1 MESATN
7 SHYDL
12 LGSYLGSTE
21 MAKDAIF
28 YSYNKNINGFAAMLD
43 EEDAS
48 RIAEHPNVI
57 SVFLNERQKLH
68 TTHSWD
74 FLGLETDGVI
84 PNNSIWKKGFGEDV
98 IIANIDTGVWPES
111 KSFSDEGMG
120 PIPTRWRG
128 ICQTDDKNTD
138 KFHCNRKLIGARYFY
153 ESYKIYRNKTMSYNS
168 ARDYDGHGTHTLS
181 TAAGNFVSGVSV
193 FGNGNGTASGA
204 SPNARVVSY
213 KALWEDFGYDADI
226 LAAFE
231 AAIADGVDVLSVSL
245 GGLEPKEYWKNTISI
260 GSFHAFLNGL
270 VVVSSAGNDG
280 PTPYSLTST
289 EPWVIT
295 VGASTTDRE
304 FTNSV
309 TLGGNTTLQGLS
321 ISMFGLS
328 SHELYPLINASDAK
342 ADNALSELAY
352 LCANRSIDPKKIRGK
367 ILVCFQG
374 TDDQTWVEQTEAVGV
389 ISLVTIP
396 DTHFFP
402 ATLMLPVSN
411 LNCTDSNYLL
421 NYINQTK
428 SPMATISK
436 GETKLGIKSAPR
448 MAAFSSRGPN
458 PIEPR
463 ILKPDITAPG
473 VNIIAANTE
482 KVSILGSTNKNRNTP
497 FKMISGTSMACPHV
511 AGLVVLLK
519 ALHPDWSSAAI
530 KSAIMTTATPLD
542 NSGRP
547 ILENY
552 SQEETTPFS
561 YGAGHIQ
568 PNLAADPGLVYDLMT
583 NDYLNFL
590 CAHGYNSS
598 TIGSLYRGFY
608 VCPKHFNLANFNYP
622 SITIIKLDLWHSIN
636 VTRTLT
642 NVGSP
647 STYNVHIKVPH
658 GVIVSVEP
666 RILMF
671 QQKGDKKDFRVT
683 LSLKPQINNKANYF
697 FGSLVWT
704 DGKHNVRSPI
714 IVKNPHQ

>member
-1 MESATN
+1 M
-7 SHYDL
+7 
-12 LGSYLGSTE
+12 
-21 MAKDAIF
+21 I
-28 YSYNKNINGFAAMLD
+28 
-43 EEDAS
+43 
-48 RIAEHPNVI
+48 
-57 SVFLNERQKLH
+57 
-68 TTHSWD
+68 
-74 FLGLETDGVI
+74 
-84 PNNSIWKKGFGEDV
+84 
-98 IIANIDTGVWPES
+98 
-111 KSFSDEGMG
+111 
-120 PIPTRWRG
+120 
-128 ICQTDDKNTD
+128 
-138 KFHCNRKLIGARYFY
+138 NRKLIGARYFY
-153 ESYKIYRNKTMSYNS
+153 EGYKTYRNKTMSYNS

-213 KALWEDFGYDADI
+213 KAIWEDFGYDADI

-231 AAIADGVDVLSVSL
+231 AAIADGVDVLSISV
-245 GGLEPKEYWKNTISI
+245 GGQRLTDYWENTLSI

-270 VVVSSAGNDG
+270 VVVNSAGNDG
-280 PTPYSLTST
+280 PTPYTVINT
-289 EPWVIT
+289 APWVIT

-304 FTNSV
+304 FTNNV
-309 TLGGNTTLQGLS
+309 TLGDNTTLQGVS

-342 ADNALSELAY
+342 ADNASSKYAY
-352 LCANRSIDPKKIRGK
+352 LCDKTDIDPKKIRGK
-367 ILVCFQG
+367 ILICFADTG
-374 TDDQTWVEQTEAVGV
+374 DQKWVEQTEAVGV
-389 ISLVTIP
+389 ISLV
-396 DTHFFP
+396 DESFTHIHP
-402 ATLMLPVSN
+402 ATLMLPAAK
-411 LNCTDSNYLL
+411 LNYTNSKYLL

-436 GETKLGIKSAPR
+436 AETKLDIKSPLR
-448 MAAFSSRGPN
+448 MGAFSSRGPN

-463 ILKPDITAPG
+463 ILKPDVTAPG

-482 KVSILGSTNKNRNTP
+482 KETIPGSTNKNRNTP
-497 FKMISGTSMACPHV
+497 FKMISGTSMSCPHV

-530 KSAIMTTATPLD
+530 KSAIITTATPLD

-547 ILENY
+547 ILEDNT
-552 SQEETTPFS
+552 QEEATPFS

-590 CAHGYNSS
+590 CAHGYSSS

-608 VCPKHFNLANFNYP
+608 VCPKHFKLANFNYP
-622 SITIIKLDLWHSIN
+622 SITIINLDLGHSIK

-647 STYNVHIKVPH
+647 STYSVHIKVPDE
-658 GVIVSVEP
+658 VIVSVEP

-671 QQKGDKKDFRVT
+671 HQKGDKKDFRVT
-683 LSLKPQINNKANYF
+683 LSLKPQINNKASYF

-714 IVKNPHQ
+714 TVKNSRH